1 MPDSKTQVRWAHAVA
16 QGDAKGEKGFAQEV
30 ISKMHGK
37 KMSSLPERKSHA
49 PRGNRK
55 GRAN

>member
-1 MPDSKTQVRWAHAVA
+1 MPDSKAQVRWAHAVA
-16 QGDAKGEKGFAQEV
+16 QGDVKGDKGFAQEV

-37 KMSSLPERKSHA
+37 KMSSLSERKSHA

-55 GRAN
+55 GR